1 MMIEQYLFGG
11 LVSIILIMASIFYR
25 RGWQRL
31 RSVLPGLATYP
42 RSTAFTLSV
51 IALFL
56 ALVWPMHGLSHY
68 FLIAR
73 TLEKVL
79 LVMIAA
85 PLFWLSSAFHII
97 AWGLPIA
104 LRKRL
109 AGVCFR
115 THRYT
120 PELRSIVQPG
130 VVWFLFLASFLMWH
144 DSSFV
149 ALSMPHPLWRIA
161 SALWLLAS
169 GLLFWGQMIGTAP
182 KRLATKSSLARL
194 GCLLS
199 IEIPNVATGMYIAF
213 HQYPL
218 YPYYEL
224 IRANNPTYFLN
235 SFSLINDQGLSGALN
250 WIFGSMVY
258 FGSFVLV
265 LNSAWRSVA
274 NSSQPQ
280 PPINWDA
287 DEKFIMPGLEG
298 RLSDP
303 K

>member
-1 MMIEQYLFGG
+1 MLDQYLFGG
-11 LVSIILIMASIFYR
+11 LISIVLITVSVAYW

-31 RSVLPGLATYP
+31 RSVLPGLAT
-42 RSTAFTLSV
+42 RLRLTAFALSM
-51 IALFL
+51 IATFL
-56 ALVWPMHGLSHY
+56 ALVWPMHGLSSY

-97 AWGLPIA
+97 TWGVPTP
-104 LRKRL
+104 LRKHLARL
-109 AGVCFR
+109 CFR
-115 THRYT
+115 SNRFT
-120 PELRSIVQPG
+120 PGLRSSTQPG
-130 VVWFLFLASFLMWH
+130 VVWFLFLASFLIWH

-149 ALSMPHPLWRIA
+149 ALSMTRPLWRTT
-161 SALWLLAS
+161 SVLWLFSS

-182 KRLATKSSLARL
+182 KRLATQSSLVRL
-194 GCLLS
+194 GCLLL
-199 IEIPNVATGMYIAF
+199 IEVPNVATGMYIAF
-213 HQYPL
+213 HQYPI
-218 YPYYEL
+218 YRYYEV

-250 WIFGSMVY
+250 WIFGSLVY

-265 LNSAWRSVA
+265 LNSAWRGVT

-298 RLSDP
+298 RLNDP